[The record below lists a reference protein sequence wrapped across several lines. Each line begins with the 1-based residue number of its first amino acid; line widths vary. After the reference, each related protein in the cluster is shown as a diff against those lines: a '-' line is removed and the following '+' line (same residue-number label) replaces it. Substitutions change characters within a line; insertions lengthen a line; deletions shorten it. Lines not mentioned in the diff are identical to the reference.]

1 MIALCIVCF
10 LAGLLVGCAL
20 TAAWV
25 QGRLKRL
32 DK

>member
-10 LAGLLVGCAL
+10 VAGLLVGCAL
-20 TAAWV
+20 TAGWV